1 MRVVRVKTIVG
12 IALFITI
19 PTQVRA
25 QQSKDSR
32 CGVERWNVK
41 VLSDPD
47 ANRVR
52 IDTVVVASIRELS
65 SIPIP
70 ENPYPMNGRIAPQ
83 ELTVYRI
90 RAVVL
95 QIITEFE
102 GDWHLVLGDPK
113 DPQVTM
119 IAEIP
124 SPDCA
129 ATERHL
135 EVFASA
141 RAVLRSIPRRGE
153 IEIEGVGFFDFIH
166 NQRGRARN
174 GFELHPVLRITRE

>member
-1 MRVVRVKTIVG
+1 MRFVIVKTVLG
-12 IALFITI
+12 FALLFLI
-19 PTQVRA
+19 PASVTGQTTR
-25 QQSKDSR
+25 STS
-32 CGVERWNVK
+32 CGVDRWNVK
-41 VLSDPD
+41 ILADPD

-52 IDTVVVASIRELS
+52 IDTAVVASIRELS

-70 ENPYPMNGRIAPQ
+70 EIPYPINGRIAPQ

-95 QIITEFE
+95 QIITESD
-102 GDWHLVLGDPK
+102 GDWHLILGDPK
-113 DPQVTM
+113 NPQVTM

-129 ATERHL
+129 ATERHR

-141 RAVLRSIPRRGE
+141 RAVLRSIPRNGE
-153 IEIEGVGFFDFIH
+153 IDIEGVGFFDFIH

-174 GFELHPVLRITRE
+174 GFELHPVLQIRR